1 MYDDIHEIVK
11 DFLWLGNSY
20 AAANKEDLKSK
31 GIKKVL
37 SVWDGNGPKY
47 NENEFIHKKIKVA
60 DVYTFN
66 IIKYFGECLN
76 FIKGDEK
83 VFVHCLAGTSRSAS
97 VVIAY
102 IMWSEKKTFSEAFDI
117 VKSKRYITPNEGF
130 IEQLKMFEKLLVE
143 NNYDLDKINFKKIK
157 WLLN

>member
-1 MYDDIHEIVK
+1 MQQVRRFK
-11 DFLWLGNSY
+11 
-20 AAANKEDLKSK
+20 KK

-37 SVWDGNGPKY
+37 SVWDSNGPKY
-47 NENEFIHKKIKVA
+47 NDNEFIHKKIKVA

-83 VFVHCLAGTSRSAS
+83 VFVHCLAGSSRSAS
-97 VVIAY
+97 IVIAY
-102 IMWSEKKTFSEAFDI
+102 IMWSEKKTFTEAFDI
-117 VKSKRYITPNEGF
+117 VKSKRFISPNEGF

-143 NNYDLDKINFKKIK
+143 KNYDLDKIDFSDVVWPPKEGIPDDF
-157 WLLN
+157 